1 MLEENNSQSNQTN
14 ENTVSMDKQADE
26 QFCSSCGKAIKIKA
40 ELCPHCGVRQ
50 NSNLGEKSKKSWG
63 TSLLL
68 CIFLG
73 MLGIH
78 RFYAG
83 KIISAIVI
91 LITTLFIF
99 IVLPIITLGIG
110 IIFWFIPPLIELIDI
125 IIIVTGKL
133 KDSEGKYI
141 TKD

>member
-1 MLEENNSQSNQTN
+1 MLEENNSQLNQTQ
-14 ENTVSMDKQADE
+14 ENKQSDE
-26 QFCSSCGKAIKIKA
+26 QFCSSCGKPIKIKA
-40 ELCPHCGVRQ
+40 ELCPYCGVRQ
-50 NSNLGEKSKKSWG
+50 NQNSNEKSQKSWG

-99 IVLPIITLGIG
+99 IILPIITFGIG

-125 IIIVTGKL
+125 IIIVTGKF
-133 KDSEGKYI
+133 KDSQGKYI

>member
-1 MLEENNSQSNQTN
+1 M
-14 ENTVSMDKQADE
+14 
-26 QFCSSCGKAIKIKA
+26 
-40 ELCPHCGVRQ
+40 
-50 NSNLGEKSKKSWG
+50 GEHPYYFV
-63 TSLLL
+63 
-68 CIFLG
+68 FLG

>member
-1 MLEENNSQSNQTN
+1 MRQN
-14 ENTVSMDKQADE
+14 
-26 QFCSSCGKAIKIKA
+26 
-40 ELCPHCGVRQ
+40 Q
-50 NSNLGEKSKKSWG
+50 NSNEKSVKSWG

-99 IVLPIITLGIG
+99 IIIPIITFGIG

-125 IIIVTGKL
+125 IIIVTGNF
-133 KDSEGKYI
+133 KDSQGKYI

>member
-63 TSLLL
+63 N
-68 CIFLG
+68 
-73 MLGIH
+73 
-78 RFYAG
+78 
-83 KIISAIVI
+83 I
-91 LITTLFIF
+91 LITLYF
-99 IVLPIITLGIG
+99 
-110 IIFWFIPPLIELIDI
+110 
-125 IIIVTGKL
+125 
-133 KDSEGKYI
+133 
-141 TKD
+141 

>member
-1 MLEENNSQSNQTN
+1 MLEENNSQLNQTQ
-14 ENTVSMDKQADE
+14 ENKQSDE
-26 QFCSSCGKAIKIKA
+26 QFCSSCGKPIKIKA
-40 ELCPHCGVRQ
+40 ELCPYCGVRQ
-50 NSNLGEKSKKSWG
+50 NQNSNEKSQKSWG

-110 IIFWFIPPLIELIDI
+110 IIFWFIPLLIELIDI

>member
-1 MLEENNSQSNQTN
+1 MLEENNSQLNQTQESIISDN
-14 ENTVSMDKQADE
+14 KQSDE
-26 QFCSSCGKAIKIKA
+26 QFCSSCGKPIKIKA
-40 ELCPHCGVRQ
+40 ELCPYCGVRQ
-50 NSNLGEKSKKSWG
+50 NQNSNEKSVKSWG

-91 LITTLFIF
+91 LITTLFIY
-99 IVLPIITLGIG
+99 IIIPIITFGIG

-125 IIIVTGKL
+125 IIIVTGNF
-133 KDSEGKYI
+133 KDSQGKYI

>member
-1 MLEENNSQSNQTN
+1 
-14 ENTVSMDKQADE
+14 
-26 QFCSSCGKAIKIKA
+26 
-40 ELCPHCGVRQ
+40 
-50 NSNLGEKSKKSWG
+50 
-63 TSLLL
+63 
-68 CIFLG
+68 